1 MNKRLFIILLFTV
14 VMISVSSSWSTE
26 TAAEQ
31 FTMANKFYEEKDFA
45 SAIRLYEA
53 ALKQGVESATLYY
66 NLGNA
71 YFKTGDIGH
80 AVLNYLRAKRLAPS
94 DEDINH
100 NLEFVRQFS
109 RVQMEGVALNP
120 INSFLNRIVE
130 PYRLTTLAWIS
141 SGIFILF
148 CIVLMFRF
156 GIGYNGTFVR
166 TSTVILLVLLLV
178 AGGLTTFKY
187 RTDYITERAVIVKET
202 EVLSGPTD
210 KADIEF
216 QGTPGLI
223 VEIISESGNYCDVL
237 FENKRRGWVL
247 KEDIEKV

>member
-1 MNKRLFIILLFTV
+1 MNKRLFIILLFA
-14 VMISVSSSWSTE
+14 VMMIPVCSTWSSES
-26 TAAEQ
+26 AAEQ
-31 FTMANKFYEEKDFA
+31 FVMANKFYEEKDFA
-45 SAIRLYEA
+45 SAVRLYEA

-80 AVLNYLRAKRLAPS
+80 AILNYLRAKRLAPS

-120 INSFLNRIVE
+120 INSFLNRIVA
-130 PYRLTTLAWIS
+130 PYRLTTLAWITS
-141 SGIFILF
+141 AIFILF
-148 CIVLMFRF
+148 CVMLMLRL
-156 GIGYNGTFVR
+156 GIGYSGTFIR
-166 TSTVILLVLLLV
+166 TSTVVLLVLLLI

-202 EVLSGPTD
+202 EVLNGPTD

-223 VEIISESGNYCDVL
+223 VEIISESGDYYDVL
-237 FENKRRGWVL
+237 FENKRRGWIL
-247 KEDIEKV
+247 KDDVEKV